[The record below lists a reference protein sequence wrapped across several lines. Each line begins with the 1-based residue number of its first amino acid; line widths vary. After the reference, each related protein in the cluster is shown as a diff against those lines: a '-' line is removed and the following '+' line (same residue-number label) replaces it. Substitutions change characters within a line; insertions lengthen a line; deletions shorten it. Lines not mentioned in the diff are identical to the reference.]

1 MSENHK
7 YYYLKLKDNFFDS
20 EEMKLLDTMKN
31 GKDYQ
36 ILYLKLCLLSLKN
49 DGALMFKGMIPYDFS
64 MISTITNMSID
75 TVKTALELFKK
86 IGLVTVTDT
95 GTIYMSDI
103 QLLIGQSTTE
113 AERQQKY
120 RQRITNDVTNVTTNV
135 DTNVQQLC
143 NKSSNKCNN
152 KSTTNEHQILEIDI
166 RDKRLDSPKPSAS
179 DVPPEAAT
187 LSQLLVSL
195 HKTNIDSKYNPTDK
209 QIDKW
214 AADIEKLNRLDGRSW
229 HEIES
234 VIRWVKTSGNFWAPN
249 IMSGS
254 KLRDKFPTLTAQMNR
269 PETGH
274 SSYFDLTSKTETDPI
289 RIEQVNKERM
299 NFIVSH
305 GKNLNDFVSC
315 AAPGY
320 ENAVANYYAQKHE
333 EERQAQEQEENNG
346 EAEY

>member
-49 DGALMFKGMIPYDFS
+49 DGALMFKGMIPYEFS

-103 QLLIGQSTTE
+103 QLLIGQSSTE

-143 NKSSNKCNN
+143 NKSSNK
-152 KSTTNEHQILEIDI
+152 STTNGHQRLEIEI

-179 DVPPEAAT
+179 DYIPLT
-187 LSQLLVSL
+187 
-195 HKTNIDSKYNPTDK
+195 
-209 QIDKW
+209 
-214 AADIEKLNRLDGRSW
+214 
-229 HEIES
+229 S
-234 VIRWVKTSGNFWAPN
+234 V
-249 IMSGS
+249 SGS
-254 KLRDKFPTLTAQMNR
+254 KKPVFTAKPEKTKKTPLRERDPENDMERVEKTYLSQWDSLLSRGLVKTRDPPPSIWTPCRALMKRLIPAFGVDNICSAVTKAAEDDFCLQGGYSLQMILAGGVITRLVNGQTKTNGKAPLHGMDGDK
-269 PETGH
+269 
-274 SSYFDLTSKTETDPI
+274 D
-289 RIEQVNKERM
+289 
-299 NFIVSH
+299 
-305 GKNLNDFVSC
+305 
-315 AAPGY
+315 
-320 ENAVANYYAQKHE
+320 QK
-333 EERQAQEQEENNG
+333 QAFEDWTT
-346 EAEY
+346 

>member
-7 YYYLKLKDNFFDS
+7 YYYLKLKDNFFDT
-20 EEMKLLDTMKN
+20 EEMKLMDTMKN

-103 QLLIGQSTTE
+103 QLLIGQSSTE

-120 RQRITNDVTNVTTNV
+120 RQDITNNVTNVTTNVTTNV

-152 KSTTNEHQILEIDI
+152 KSTTNGHQRLEIEI
-166 RDKRLDSPKPSAS
+166 RDKRLDSPKPAAS
-179 DVPPEAAT
+179 DVPTEATT

-195 HKTNIDSKYNPTDK
+195 HQSNIDSKYNPDRK
-209 QIDKW
+209 
-214 AADIEKLNRLDGRSW
+214 
-229 HEIES
+229 S
-234 VIRWVKTSGNFWAPN
+234 VV
-249 IMSGS
+249 
-254 KLRDKFPTLTAQMNR
+254 
-269 PETGH
+269 
-274 SSYFDLTSKTETDPI
+274 
-289 RIEQVNKERM
+289 
-299 NFIVSH
+299 
-305 GKNLNDFVSC
+305 
-315 AAPGY
+315 
-320 ENAVANYYAQKHE
+320 
-333 EERQAQEQEENNG
+333 
-346 EAEY
+346 

>member
-103 QLLIGQSTTE
+103 QLLIGQSSTE

-135 DTNVQQLC
+135 QHLC

-152 KSTTNEHQILEIDI
+152 KCTTNGHQRLDI
-166 RDKRLDSPKPSAS
+166 RDKRLENNIIAP
-179 DVPPEAAT
+179 AT
-187 LSQLLVSL
+187 AVADTQ
-195 HKTNIDSKYNPTDK
+195 KTTDAPVDKIKHTEEYKEVEGHYAEQWAILYTEKKVVTDK
-209 QIDKW
+209 PAIDFKITRTLLKGLFESGFTVEQINGVVDK
-214 AADIEKLNRLDGRSW
+214 AMRDGFIQQNGYSLKTILSAGMFNKLLNGSEPEKEWDVSKQGLLGR
-229 HEIES
+229 HEG
-234 VIRWVKTSGNFWAPN
+234 K
-249 IMSGS
+249 
-254 KLRDKFPTLTAQMNR
+254 KRDWS
-269 PETGH
+269 E
-274 SSYFDLTSKTETDPI
+274 
-289 RIEQVNKERM
+289 
-299 NFIVSH
+299 
-305 GKNLNDFVSC
+305 
-315 AAPGY
+315 
-320 ENAVANYYAQKHE
+320 YYAPE
-333 EERQAQEQEENNG
+333 PDAQDCT
-346 EAEY
+346 Y

>member
-20 EEMKLLDTMKN
+20 EEMKLLATMKN
-31 GKDYQ
+31 GKEYQ
-36 ILYLKLCLLSLKN
+36 ILYLKLCLLSLEN

-120 RQRITNDVTNVTTNV
+120 RQRTTNV
-135 DTNVQQLC
+135 DTNVQHLC

-152 KSTTNEHQILEIDI
+152 KSTTNGHQRLEIEI
-166 RDKRLDSPKPSAS
+166 RDKRLDSPKPAAS
-179 DVPPEAAT
+179 DVATEATT

-195 HKTNIDSKYNPTDK
+195 HQSNIDSKYNPAGK

-214 AADIEKLNRLDGRSW
+214 AEDIDKLNRLDGRSW
-229 HEIES
+229 KEIEE
-234 VIRWVKTSGNFWAPN
+234 VIRWVKTSGNFWAAN

-254 KLRDKFPTLTAQMNR
+254 KLREKFPTLTAQCRSPSQVKGAKPVLSIDRNV
-269 PETGH
+269 
-274 SSYFDLTSKTETDPI
+274 DWSKYKTDWADMKHD
-289 RIEQVNKERM
+289 EDKEADDG
-299 NFIVSH
+299 STA
-305 GKNLNDFVSC
+305 DDC
-315 AAPGY
+315 TY
-320 ENAVANYYAQKHE
+320 
-333 EERQAQEQEENNG
+333 
-346 EAEY
+346 

>member
-7 YYYLKLKDNFFDS
+7 YYYLKLKDNFFDT
-20 EEMKLLDTMKN
+20 EEMKLMDTMKN

-103 QLLIGQSTTE
+103 QLLIGQSSTE

-120 RQRITNDVTNVTTNV
+120 RQDITNDVTNVTTNVTTNV

-152 KSTTNEHQILEIDI
+152 KSTTNGHQRLEIEI
-166 RDKRLDSPKPSAS
+166 RDKRLDSPKSATS
-179 DVPPEAAT
+179 DAPKKQLPIEAVKKAE
-187 LSQLLVSL
+187 LLYSL
-195 HKTNIDSKYNPTDK
+195 HKQNIDIRYKASDLQLN
-209 QIDKW
+209 KW
-214 AADIEKLNRLDGRSW
+214 AADIEKLNRIDGRTW
-229 HEIES
+229 IEIEN
-234 VIRWVKTSGNFWAPN
+234 VIRWVKTPGNFWAAN
-249 IMSGS
+249 IMSGAA
-254 KLRDKFPTLTAQMNR
+254 LRDKFGRLIVQSRTTEKRN
-269 PETGH
+269 G
-274 SSYFDLTSKTETDPI
+274 KTVMTNDQNVDWEKYRTDWKD
-289 RIEQVNKERM
+289 V
-299 NFIVSH
+299 
-305 GKNLNDFVSC
+305 
-315 AAPGY
+315 
-320 ENAVANYYAQKHE
+320 KHE
-333 EERQAQEQEENNG
+333 DVPGAEEG
-346 EAEY
+346 GCDGSAEDSTY